1 MRNLSNLATRQIT
14 CHHGGMAEQAHVQLS
29 GDISG
34 RYVVTE
40 RRPGGELTLAPD
52 TSWSAIVERS
62 GGRELTP
69 EESAEFRNEYASLM
83 LPPDGEP

>member
-1 MRNLSNLATRQIT
+1 MP
-14 CHHGGMAEQAHVQLS
+14 EQAHVQLS
-29 GDISG
+29 GDING

-40 RRPGGELTLAPD
+40 RRPSGELTLAPD

-69 EESAEFRNEYASLM
+69 EESAEFQREYAPLM
-83 LPPDGEP
+83 LPPDDEP

>member
-1 MRNLSNLATRQIT
+1 
-14 CHHGGMAEQAHVQLS
+14 
-29 GDISG
+29 
-34 RYVVTE
+34 
-40 RRPGGELTLAPD
+40 LTLAPD

-69 EESAEFRNEYASLM
+69 DEAAEFQRDYASLM

>member
-1 MRNLSNLATRQIT
+1 MAIGRIT
-14 CHHGGMAEQAHVQLS
+14 CHHGGVGEHAHVQLS
-29 GDISG
+29 GDING
-34 RYVVTE
+34 RYVVTG

-62 GGRELTP
+62 GGRELTS
-69 EESAEFRNEYASLM
+69 EESAEFRREYAPLM

>member
-1 MRNLSNLATRQIT
+1 MGE
-14 CHHGGMAEQAHVQLS
+14 HAHVQLI
-29 GDISG
+29 GDING

-52 TSWSAIVERS
+52 TSWAAIVERS
-62 GGRELTP
+62 GGRELTS
-69 EESAEFRNEYASLM
+69 EESAEFQREYGPLM